1 MILKIRVSPK
11 SSRNRIKKENDMLKV
26 YLTQRAHD
34 GLANKQL
41 VKSLSDYLQIPQYK
55 ISIVKGHKS
64 KDKIIE
70 INA

>member
-1 MILKIRVSPK
+1 
-11 SSRNRIKKENDMLKV
+11 MLKV